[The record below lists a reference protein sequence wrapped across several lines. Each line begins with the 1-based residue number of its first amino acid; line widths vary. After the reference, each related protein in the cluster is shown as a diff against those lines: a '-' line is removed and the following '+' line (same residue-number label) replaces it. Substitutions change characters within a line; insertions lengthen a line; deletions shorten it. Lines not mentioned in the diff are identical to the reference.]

1 MRSAVGEV
9 SIYGGLVD
17 TVRSEL
23 DSSGHGDAE
32 ILALDLIDRRANSV
46 RNPYDNQVR
55 ELKSSC
61 TGVRFRLRASPC
73 RVAPARL
80 ALL

>member
-32 ILALDLIDRRANSV
+32 IQALDLIDRRANSV
-46 RNPYDNQVR
+46 RNPYDNQV
-55 ELKSSC
+55 
-61 TGVRFRLRASPC
+61 
-73 RVAPARL
+73 
-80 ALL
+80 